1 MVQPGNTWGSPSGR
15 SSAGPTN
22 VMTPSAQATP
32 ASWMTTGASSSA
44 PRHGAVPFAV
54 TRDVAMIA
62 PLEVPGMAAIEEDG
76 GCSRNRRR
84 SGTGDHARR
93 LPAVRD
99 PGELGYRD
107 ILRIPEIR
115 AAVVGTF
122 VIMMGFGI
130 VSPILPLYARSFGVS
145 LDAVGVLI
153 AAFSVTRLAVDPFTA
168 VIIGRLG
175 ERAAVVVGAAVVGAT
190 TALAAVAPTFPL
202 LVVFRG
208 AGGAGS
214 AVFFA
219 GLFSFLLRSVP
230 GDRVGRVI
238 SVWYAS
244 FNVGIIAG
252 QPFGG
257 VLVANGAYAWMIA
270 GVYSTLIPLFGH
282 ERVHLSPVGIGIG
295 LAIASVTEF
304 AVLYPAGAATDR
316 IGRRAVI
323 VPSYALLAAS
333 LVLFPFASTPVRYM
347 VGLGIFGLITG
358 YSGVPQAA
366 MLSDLTTED
375 TQRSA
380 VAAFRFVGDLGFV
393 LGPLVAGFSADRL
406 GYGPAFAISALPV
419 VVALALRLSIPE
431 TLRALPNTG
440 EAAGL

>member
-1 MVQPGNTWGSPSGR
+1 
-15 SSAGPTN
+15 
-22 VMTPSAQATP
+22 
-32 ASWMTTGASSSA
+32 
-44 PRHGAVPFAV
+44 
-54 TRDVAMIA
+54 
-62 PLEVPGMAAIEEDG
+62 
-76 GCSRNRRR
+76 
-84 SGTGDHARR
+84 
-93 LPAVRD
+93 
-99 PGELGYRD
+99 
-107 ILRIPEIR
+107 
-115 AAVVGTF
+115 
-122 VIMMGFGI
+122 
-130 VSPILPLYARSFGVS
+130 
-145 LDAVGVLI
+145 
-153 AAFSVTRLAVDPFTA
+153 
-168 VIIGRLG
+168 
-175 ERAAVVVGAAVVGAT
+175 VVVGAAVVGAT

-219 GLFSFLLRSVP
+219 GLLSFLLRAVP
-230 GDRVGRVI
+230 GDRVGRVM

-252 QPFGG
+252 EPFGG
-257 VLVANGAYAWMIA
+257 VLAHWLGPASTLWVYAGACFVAAVVFSRTIPAVRRDEPPKDRPRGLRHLRFDRPFVTVLLANGAYAWMIA

-282 ERVHLSPVGIGIG
+282 EIVRLSPVGIGIG
-295 LAIASVTEF
+295 LAIASATEF
-304 AVLYPAGAATDR
+304 AALFPAGAATDR
-316 IGRRAVI
+316 IGRKAVI

-333 LVLFPFASTPVRYM
+333 LVLWPLASTPVRYM

-375 TQRSA
+375 SQRSA

-406 GYGPAFAISALPV
+406 GYGPAFAISAVPI
-419 VVALALRLSIPE
+419 VVALALLLSIPE
-431 TLRALPNTG
+431 TLRALPKTG

>member
-1 MVQPGNTWGSPSGR
+1 VL
-15 SSAGPTN
+15 
-22 VMTPSAQATP
+22 AQAP
-32 ASWMTTGASSSA
+32 AV
-44 PRHGAVPFAV
+44 RV
-54 TRDVAMIA
+54 
-62 PLEVPGMAAIEEDG
+62 
-76 GCSRNRRR
+76 
-84 SGTGDHARR
+84 RR
-93 LPAVRD
+93 LPGVGD

-115 AAVVGTF
+115 ASLVGTF

-153 AAFSVTRLAVDPFTA
+153 AAFSLTRLAVDPFTA
-168 VIIGRLG
+168 AIIDRLG
-175 ERAAVVVGAAVVGAT
+175 ERTTVVVGAVVVGAT

-219 GLFSFLLRSVP
+219 GSLSFLLRAVP
-230 GDRVGRVI
+230 ADRVGRVI

-252 QPFGG
+252 EPLGG
-257 VLVANGAYAWMIA
+257 VLAHWLGPASTLWVYAGACFVAAVVFSSTIPAVRADGRPKAPRSGLRHLRFDRPFVSVLLANGVYAWVIA
-270 GVYSTLIPLFGH
+270 GVYMTLIPLFGH

-295 LAIASVTEF
+295 LAIASITEF
-304 AVLYPAGAATDR
+304 AVLFPAGAATDR
-316 IGRRAVI
+316 IGRKAVI

-333 LVLFPFASTPVRYM
+333 LVLWPLASTPVRYM

-375 TQRSA
+375 TQRSG
-380 VAAFRFVGDLGFV
+380 VAAYRFVGDLGFV
-393 LGPLVAGFSADRL
+393 LGPLVAGAAADRW
-406 GYGPAFAISALPV
+406 GYGPAFAIAALPV
-419 VVALALRLSIPE
+419 VVSLTLLLSIGE
-431 TLRALPNTG
+431 TLRRLPRTG
-440 EAAGL
+440 EAPGL

>member
-1 MVQPGNTWGSPSGR
+1 VSG
-15 SSAGPTN
+15 
-22 VMTPSAQATP
+22 P
-32 ASWMTTGASSSA
+32 AD
-44 PRHGAVPFAV
+44 R
-54 TRDVAMIA
+54 
-62 PLEVPGMAAIEEDG
+62 
-76 GCSRNRRR
+76 
-84 SGTGDHARR
+84 ARR

-99 PGELGYRD
+99 PGELRYRA
-107 ILRIPEIR
+107 ILRIPEVR

-153 AAFSVTRLAVDPFTA
+153 AAFSLTRLVMDPFTG
-168 VIIGRLG
+168 VIIDRLG
-175 ERAAVVVGAAVVGAT
+175 ERAAVVVGAVVVGAT

-219 GLFSFLLRSVP
+219 GMLSFVLRTVP
-230 GDRVGRVI
+230 GDRVGRVT

-257 VLVANGAYAWMIA
+257 VLADWLGPASTLWAYAGTCFVAAVVFSRTIPPVPPDERPKARPAGLRHLKFDRPFVAVLLANGAYAWMIA

-282 ERVHLSPVGIGIG
+282 ELVGLSAVGIGIG

-304 AVLYPAGAATDR
+304 AVLFPAGAATDR
-316 IGRRAVI
+316 IGRKAVI

-393 LGPLVAGFSADRL
+393 LGPLVAGASANRL
-406 GYGPAFAISALPV
+406 GYGPAFAIAALPV
-419 VVALALRLSIPE
+419 VVALALLLSIPE
-431 TLRALPNTG
+431 TLRTLPKTG
-440 EAAGL
+440 DAPGL